1 MDDYDEMTPEETSS
15 WMFEPPPRQVAA
27 HHEHPPVHDQK
38 TPFELMCETE
48 YPVWSSLRDKERKI
62 FIDYDH
68 NRKKHERKQYPNF
81 QRNLALEALIDA
93 FFHVHDGH
101 IPDNPKVV
109 DCPSAYYLEYPIW
122 PEFVAKMEMD
132 PNGMDAISDL
142 TGGYLRFPVII
153 RQTGRSYERDE
164 LMEWIERTG
173 SMMDPG
179 TRTPIVLS
187 DIKSN
192 EPLQEFLNAFERT
205 RGFTTTRDGGN
216 KRKRT
221 GRHYKRAHVTRR
233 CHSSKQSK
241 KFKQSKKSKQSK
253 QSKKSKN
260 QL

>member
-1 MDDYDEMTPEETSS
+1 MDELTPEETSS
-15 WMFEPPPRQVAA
+15 WMFEPPPRHVAA
-27 HHEHPPVHDQK
+27 HHEHPPVHQQK
-38 TPFELMCETE
+38 TPFELMCETR

-101 IPDNPKVV
+101 IPDDPKVV
-109 DCPSAYYLEYPIW
+109 DCPSLADYLEYPSW
-122 PEFVAKMEMD
+122 DEFVEKMEMD
-132 PNGMDAISDL
+132 RNGIDAISNL
-142 TGGYLRFPVII
+142 TGGSLRYPVII
-153 RQTGRSYERDE
+153 RQTGRSYEGEE
-164 LMEWIERTG
+164 LMDWMKM
-173 SMMDPG
+173 SMTDPG
-179 TRTPIVLS
+179 NRTPIVPS
-187 DIKSN
+187 DIKPN
-192 EPLQEFLNAFERT
+192 VPLQEFLNAFERT

-241 KFKQSKKSKQSK
+241 KSKKSKKSK